1 MLRIGGHR
9 GWRAA
14 HPENTLEGIGAAI
27 PHVDFVEIDVR
38 WTMDGVAVLSHDPV
52 VGGVVISEN
61 TATHL
66 AGHPATGHIPTLASV
81 MGAWPGLPL
90 DIELKHEPGDPGF
103 DPSFDRPTAAAALAR
118 PGDVVTAFHAAT
130 LAEVKQRLPRVLTGI
145 LVEPPASL
153 DEAIEEAI
161 AQGHRFVV
169 PHHGMIEG
177 GSRVDE
183 IHRQGL
189 LVGVWTVND
198 PADARRYAD
207 YGVDAIVT
215 DDPPLINAEVRP

>member
-14 HPENTLEGIGAAI
+14 HPENTLEGIEAAI
-27 PHVDFVEIDVR
+27 PYVDFVEIDVR

-52 VGGVVISEN
+52 VDGIMISEH
-61 TATHL
+61 TAATL
-66 AGHPATGHIPTLASV
+66 AERPGTAHIPTLAAV
-81 MGAWPGLPL
+81 LRACPGLPL
-90 DIELKHEPGDPGF
+90 DIELKHQPDEPGF
-103 DPSFDRPTAAAALAR
+103 DPSFDRPTAVAGLAR

-145 LVEPPASL
+145 LVEPPGSL
-153 DEAIEEAI
+153 DEAVEEAI

-169 PHHGMIEG
+169 PHHAMVEG
-177 GSRVDE
+177 AARVAE

-198 PADARRYAD
+198 PADARRLAD